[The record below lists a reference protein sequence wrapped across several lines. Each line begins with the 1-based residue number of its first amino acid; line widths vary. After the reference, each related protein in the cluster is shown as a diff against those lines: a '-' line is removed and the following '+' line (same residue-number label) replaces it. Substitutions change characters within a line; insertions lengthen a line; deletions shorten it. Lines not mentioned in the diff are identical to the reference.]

1 MKCYARVDN
10 EVVVEFYQTDGDI
23 TKVHHPSLIWVCVDG
38 LDPMLDVG
46 WKANQTDAGWEF
58 APPSLPVSTPEQ
70 LAALV
75 ASERFMREATGVAV
89 EGFVVESTRDSQ
101 ALIASTG
108 LSAILDPEYRCNFKT
123 AEGFVEIG
131 AVQIIA
137 IAKAVRAHVQACF
150 DRELALLQAIKAGKY
165 RAEMLDEGWPNSLPP
180 PEPESAPAELQ

>member
-1 MKCYARVDN
+1 MKRYARIDGGC
-10 EVVVEFYQTDGDI
+10 VVEFYSTDGDI
-23 TKVHHPSLIWVCVDG
+23 SKIHHPSLIWAHVDDV
-38 LDPMLDVG
+38 DPVPDIG
-46 WKANQTDAGWEF
+46 WQARQNGAGWEF
-58 APPSLPVSTPEQ
+58 APPSLQVSTPEQ
-70 LAALV
+70 LVALV

-150 DRELALLQAIKAGKY
+150 DRELALLRAIEAGEY
-165 RAEMLDEGWPNSLPP
+165 RDEMLDEGWPDSLPSP
-180 PEPESAPAELQ
+180 GPEPDPAELQ